1 MNRRLYL
8 VAAAALA
15 VIAGVSVYVATTV
28 KPKDIA
34 QTGDL
39 TVIEDSVP
47 SVTAAKGWIN
57 SPPLTRADLAGKVVL
72 YDFWTYSCINCQRTL
87 PHLKGLYDRYKGDGL
102 VIIGVHSPEFDFE
115 KDHGNVARAVE
126 HYGVTWPVALDD
138 DMAIWNAFGNQYWP
152 AEYLTDRDG
161 RLRQVR
167 FGEGD
172 YDSKEDDVRTL
183 LGLPATAPRAP
194 AAGADQVVTAAL
206 TPEIHFGLLFGG
218 ASLSASPEPLTA
230 GTGTYSLPDPVPQDR
245 FALSGSWTTT
255 DQGIETGGSI
265 SALVLRYQGAEVNLV
280 AGAAADAA
288 APIDVTV
295 ELDGAPLT
303 TLTVMEHDLYQ
314 VVSNGPAGYHT
325 LTFRP
330 RASGLQAFAF
340 TFGAGTR

>member
-1 MNRRLYL
+1 VNRRLYL

-28 KPKDIA
+28 QPKDIA

-39 TVIEDSVP
+39 KVIENSVP

-57 SPPLTRADLAGKVVL
+57 SPPLTRSDLAGKVVL

-87 PHLKGLYDRYKGDGL
+87 PHLKALDDRYKAEGL

-115 KDHGNVARAVE
+115 KDHANVTSAVAR
-126 HYGVTWPVALDD
+126 YGVTWPVALDD

-152 AEYLTDRDG
+152 AEYLTDQQG

-183 LGLPATAPRAP
+183 LGVPASAPRAG
-194 AAGADQVVTAAL
+194 AAGADQIVTAAL

-218 ASLSASPEPLTA
+218 ASSSTSPEHLTK
-230 GTGTYSLPDPVPQDR
+230 GTQSYSLPSSLVQDT
-245 FALSGSWTTT
+245 FALQGVWAVT
-255 DQGIETGGSI
+255 DQGAETVDAHAGF
-265 SALVLRYQGAEVNLV
+265 VLRYRGAEVNLV
-280 AGAAADAA
+280 AGASG
-288 APIDVTV
+288 PPVTVSV
-295 ELDGAPLT
+295 ELDGQPLT
-303 TLTVMEHDLYQ
+303 TITVQEHDLYH
-314 VVSNGPAGYHT
+314 VVTDGPSDYHT

-330 RASGLQAFAF
+330 QAAGFQAFAF

>member
-28 KPKDIA
+28 QPKDIA

-39 TVIEDSVP
+39 KVIENSVP

-87 PHLKGLYDRYKGDGL
+87 PHLKALYDRYKGEGL

-115 KDHGNVARAVE
+115 KDHANVTSAVAR
-126 HYGVTWPVALDD
+126 YGVTWPVALDD

-152 AEYLTDRDG
+152 AEYLTDQQG

-183 LGLPATAPRAP
+183 LGVPASAPRAG

-206 TPEIHFGLLFGG
+206 TPELHFGLLFGG
-218 ASLSASPEPLTA
+218 ASNSTSPENLTK
-230 GTGTYSLPDPVPQDR
+230 GTQSYSLPSSLVQDT
-245 FALSGSWTTT
+245 FALQGVWAVT
-255 DQGIETGGSI
+255 DQDVETVD
-265 SALVLRYQGAEVNLV
+265 ANAVFVLRYRGAEVNLV
-280 AGAAADAA
+280 AGASG
-288 APIDVTV
+288 PPVTVSV
-295 ELDGAPLT
+295 ELDGQPLT
-303 TLTVMEHDLYQ
+303 TIMVQEHDLYH
-314 VVSNGPAGYHT
+314 VVTDGPSDYHT

-330 RASGLQAFAF
+330 QAAGFQAFAF